1 MLSLSR
7 IGLQTTALLLIGLF
21 AIGAGRPH
29 ANQQTSPPHPTEPSP
44 EDAERESLRG
54 LAGVEVFVDPL
65 DSEIE
70 QVGLSTDKL
79 QQDIRQRLQKAGVKV
94 LTERERLASPAAGVL
109 LVRLETLHDRI
120 GRYFYTT
127 DLLLAQRV
135 QLETHAGLGFSAVT
149 WKKLGTVSTVADDNV
164 KHLED
169 QALRK
174 VDQFIKD
181 YLSVNPDRKV
191 TDQRR

>member
-21 AIGAGRPH
+21 ALGAGRPP
-29 ANQQTSPPHPTEPSP
+29 ANQQVSPSHPTEPSP

-70 QVGLSTDKL
+70 QVGLSTAKL

-94 LTERERLASPAAGVL
+94 LTERERLASPATGVL
-109 LVRLETLHDRI
+109 MVRMETLHDRI

-127 DLLLAQRV
+127 DLLLSQRV
-135 QLETHAGLGFSAVT
+135 QLETHAGLEFFAVT

-164 KHLED
+164 RHLED

-181 YLSVNPDRKV
+181 YLSVNPDRRV